1 MKTNHFFKI
10 LYVTAFAT
18 LITVGCSV
26 DELTVSNPN
35 EPDKDPTL
43 NDPSGFTSLLNGM
56 YDSYQKVPAGEFLI
70 TELRS
75 DNGVS
80 ANGDGDFGDIESFT
94 MTADLGEA
102 ANYWTNNYKVIL
114 SANIILDNQD
124 GIQNDNKNQ
133 IIGEAYF
140 MRALSHFNLA
150 RAFGDVPFIDREI
163 TPEDFEEYPRLPL
176 TEVYAKIVSD
186 FNAAITNLEGFD
198 SKPNRGTVGAA
209 KALLS
214 KVYLSAPTPNYTAA
228 RVLLDELAD
237 ENNPYDYQLLDS
249 FESVFAMD
257 NELNDEIIFAV
268 SYESL
273 STPPVTSDARD
284 DSSVQIQGDSQRFSI
299 DMTAA
304 GRAQGVNLATPEL
317 QAVITATEEPVRFPV
332 SFLESTVG
340 TNRVENNKFQP
351 DADQNSGRDWIVIR
365 YADVLLMHAEAIMG
379 EFIETSDPN
388 AIASYNLVRERAG
401 VAPIASGDPLTK
413 EALLRERRVELAF
426 ENHRLYDLIRFNQA
440 VPILTQFSNDNGYD
454 FSANDLLL
462 PIPQR
467 ERDVTNN
474 FYPQNPGY

>member
-1 MKTNHFFKI
+1 MKTNFLKI
-10 LYVTAFAT
+10 LYLTAIVSFM
-18 LITVGCSV
+18 LPSCSV
-26 DELTVSNPN
+26 DELTLSNPN
-35 EPDKDPTL
+35 EPDKTPTL
-43 NDPSGFTSLLNGM
+43 NDPSGFVSILNGM
-56 YDSYQKVPAGEFLI
+56 YDGYQKIPAGEFLI

-80 ANGDGDFGDIESFT
+80 ANGDGDFGDIESFS

-124 GIQNDNKNQ
+124 RIQNSNRNQ

-163 TPEDFEEYPRLPL
+163 APEDFEEYPRLPL
-176 TEVYAKIVSD
+176 SEVYQKIISD
-186 FNAAITNLEGFD
+186 FNAAISNLESF
-198 SKPNRGTVGAA
+198 SEKPNRGTAGAA
-209 KALLS
+209 KSLLA
-214 KVYLSAPTPNYTAA
+214 KVYLSAPTPNYTQA
-228 RVLLDELAD
+228 RTILDELVD
-237 ENNPYDYQLLDS
+237 ENNPYGYSLLDS
-249 FESVFAMD
+249 FESVFAFD
-257 NELNDEIIFAV
+257 NELNEEIIFAV

-273 STPPVTSDARD
+273 STPPITSDARD
-284 DSSVQIQGDSQRFSI
+284 DNSVQVQGDSQRFSI

-317 QAVITATEEPVRFPV
+317 QAAITAANEPVRFPV
-332 SFLESTVG
+332 TFLSSTVG
-340 TNRVENNKFQP
+340 SLRVENNKFQP
-351 DADQNSGRDWIVIR
+351 DADQNSGRDWIVLR

-379 EFIETSDPN
+379 EFLETSDAS
-388 AIASYNLVRERAG
+388 AIASYNRVRTRAG
-401 VAPIASGDPLTK
+401 VALIASGDVLTK
-413 EALLRERRVELAF
+413 EALLNERRVELAF

-440 VPILTQFSNDNGYD
+440 VPILTQFSNDNGYN

-467 ERDVTNN
+467 ERDVTDN

>member
-1 MKTNHFFKI
+1 MKTNFLKI
-10 LYVTAFAT
+10 LYTTAVVSLMLT
-18 LITVGCSV
+18 SCSV
-26 DELTVSNPN
+26 DELTISNPN
-35 EPDKDPTL
+35 EPDKTPTL
-43 NDPSGFTSLLNGM
+43 NDPSGFVSILNGM
-56 YDSYQKVPAGEFLI
+56 YDGYQKIPAGEFLI

-80 ANGDGDFGDIESFT
+80 ANGDGDFGDIESFN

-124 GIQNDNKNQ
+124 RIQNSNKNQ

-176 TEVYAKIVSD
+176 SEVYQKIVSD
-186 FNAAITNLEGFD
+186 FNAAISNLESF
-198 SKPNRGTVGAA
+198 SAKANRGTAGAA
-209 KALLS
+209 KSLLA
-214 KVYLSAPTPNYTAA
+214 KVYLSAPTPNYAQA
-228 RVLLDELAD
+228 KILLDELVD
-237 ENNPYDYQLLDS
+237 ENNSYGYQLLDS
-249 FESVFAMD
+249 FENVFAFD
-257 NELNDEIIFAV
+257 NELNEEIIFAV

-273 STPPVTSDARD
+273 STPPITSDARD
-284 DSSVQIQGDSQRFSI
+284 DSSAQVQGDSQRFSI

-317 QAVITATEEPVRFPV
+317 QALITAASEPIRFPV
-332 SFLESTVG
+332 SFLSSTVG
-340 TNRVENNKFQP
+340 SNRVENNKFQP
-351 DADQNSGRDWIVIR
+351 DADQNSGRDWIVLR
-365 YADVLLMHAEAIMG
+365 YSDVLLMHAEAIMG
-379 EFIETSDPN
+379 EFLETSDAD
-388 AIASYNLVRERAG
+388 AITSYNRVRERAG
-401 VAPIASGDPLTK
+401 VAPIAGGDVLTK
-413 EALLRERRVELAF
+413 EALLNERRVELAF

-440 VPILTQFSNDNGYD
+440 VPILTQFSNDNGYN

-467 ERDVTNN
+467 ERDVTDN